1 MNLIAKKLLS
11 LFASI
16 LLMLPIYIL
25 LHEGGHALIAVL
37 CGARITEFSLLGA
50 YMRYEGGIFTTITLS
65 LFHIAGMLLP
75 VLVSILFML
84 AYQNHI
90 KSIFYRIFSF
100 LSLLLPIGS
109 ILAWVSVPLLALFGR
124 APQEDDAAKFIDSS
138 GLSPWVVFLGAIILF
153 VCCLLIAW
161 KKKIIQNYWTT
172 IKLEA

>member
-1 MNLIAKKLLS
+1 MIAKKLLS

-109 ILAWVSVPLLALFGR
+109 ILAWVSVPLLALFVR

-138 GLSPWVVFLGAIILF
+138 GLSPWVVFLGATILF
-153 VCCLLIAW
+153 ACCILIAW

-172 IKLEA
+172 IKLES